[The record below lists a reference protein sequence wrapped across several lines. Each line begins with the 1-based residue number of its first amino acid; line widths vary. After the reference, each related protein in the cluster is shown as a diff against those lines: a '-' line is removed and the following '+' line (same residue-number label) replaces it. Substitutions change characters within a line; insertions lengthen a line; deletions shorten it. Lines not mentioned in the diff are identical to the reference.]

1 MSDARERLRGS
12 MPALITPFRGGVVD
26 EPALRGL
33 IAWHI
38 AEGSHGLVP
47 VGTTGESA
55 TLSHQEHGRVIEIC
69 VDAVAGRLPVVAG
82 AGSNS
87 TAEAIALTRHA
98 KSAGADAVLSVAPYY
113 NKPTQ
118 EGLYRHFASVAEA
131 ADIPI
136 VIYNIPSRSVVE
148 ISVET
153 MERLAGIA
161 NIVGVK
167 DATAN
172 LARPSRE
179 RAVCG
184 STFRLLSGED
194 ATALGYMAHGG
205 HGCISVTANVA
216 PGPCAEFQNACMRG
230 DFVSALALQDRLMP
244 LHDAMFCEASPAP
257 VKYAVSLLG
266 RCSDAVRLPIV
277 ETSEPARARIR
288 AAMQAAGIAPA
299 HPVAKD

>member
-1 MSDARERLRGS
+1 
-12 MPALITPFRGGVVD
+12 MPALITPFRGADVD
-26 EPALRGL
+26 EEAFRRLV
-33 IAWHI
+33 AWQI

-47 VGTTGESA
+47 TGTTGESA
-55 TLSHQEHGRVIEIC
+55 TLSHEEHNRVVEIC
-69 VDAVAGRLPVVAG
+69 VEEAAGRVPVIAG

-98 KSAGADAVLSVAPYY
+98 KAVGADAVLSVAPYY

-118 EGLYRHFASVAEA
+118 EGLYRHFAAIAEA

-153 MERLAGIA
+153 MERLSRIA
-161 NIVGVK
+161 NIIGVK

-179 RAVCG
+179 RAACG
-184 STFRLLSGED
+184 ERFRLLSGED

-216 PGPCAEFQNACMRG
+216 PRLCAQFQNACMRG
-230 DFVSALALQDRLMP
+230 DFAAALAIQDRLMP

-257 VKYAVSLLG
+257 VKCAVSLLG
-266 RCSDAVRLPIV
+266 YCSDAVRLPIV
-277 ETSEPARARIR
+277 PASESARIRIR
-288 AAMQAAGIAPA
+288 AAMEAAGLALQERRVA
-299 HPVAKD
+299 H